1 MMMGVVLVRDCVVCP
16 RCLLPACLSF
26 LFRPRS
32 IPVVLL
38 CSFCSRPV
46 LLPVFSSRF
55 PVPVFLFVC
64 LLRSSLTPCWCP
76 GYIVRDARPRRMR
89 RDARAR
95 RRARRNIE
103 KRNGISTRH
112 DKTSGEQGETA
123 PISNAIAHGQ
133 TGKSETHD
141 DTQERYE
148 RRNVEQTAKRYGT
161 RRRARRETRRI
172 AKRHIEKRNGIAESR
187 VKRRVYN

>member
-1 MMMGVVLVRDCVVCP
+1 MRPANRQEPRRGGRARMMMGVVLVRDCVVCP

-89 RDARAR
+89 RDAGRDAGRDEIKKNETEYRHGTTKRAASKAKR
-95 RRARRNIE
+95 RPYQMPSPTGKQGKAKHTTIRKSDTRDETSSKPQSDMARDAERDE
-103 KRNGISTRH
+103 KR
-112 DKTSGEQGETA
+112 DA
-123 PISNAIAHGQ
+123 
-133 TGKSETHD
+133 
-141 DTQERYE
+141 
-148 RRNVEQTAKRYGT
+148 
-161 RRRARRETRRI
+161 
-172 AKRHIEKRNGIAESR
+172 
-187 VKRRVYN
+187 